1 MNFVGYIHLLRQL
14 LSYPDD
20 LVRISGMLPTLSKTS
35 LGLILCRFSFVNRII
50 ISVAYHYRLQMFLI
64 MCFEKSDKFERERA
78 EALKVFAQ
86 LIAVCTFLSL
96 YE

>member
-1 MNFVGYIHLLRQL
+1 MILFASLVCFQL
-14 LSYPDD
+14 SP
-20 LVRISGMLPTLSKTS
+20 SKAS